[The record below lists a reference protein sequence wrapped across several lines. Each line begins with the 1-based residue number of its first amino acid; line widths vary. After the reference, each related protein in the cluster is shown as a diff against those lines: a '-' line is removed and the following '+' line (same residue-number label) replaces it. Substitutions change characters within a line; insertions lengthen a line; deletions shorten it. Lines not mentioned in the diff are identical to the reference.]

1 MKATNK
7 ETSKYFN
14 IKRERFEFTELE
26 LEALILKET
35 NKRILEELEDVL
47 KFNMELRDDNKFM
60 SIMNTS
66 NLQLA
71 RRIQKLK
78 DKN

>member
-35 NKRILEELEDVL
+35 NKRIVEELEAVL
-47 KFNMELRDDNKFM
+47 KFNMELPESTFM
-60 SIMNTS
+60 SLMNTS
-66 NLQLA
+66 QLELTK
-71 RRIQKLK
+71 RIHKLK